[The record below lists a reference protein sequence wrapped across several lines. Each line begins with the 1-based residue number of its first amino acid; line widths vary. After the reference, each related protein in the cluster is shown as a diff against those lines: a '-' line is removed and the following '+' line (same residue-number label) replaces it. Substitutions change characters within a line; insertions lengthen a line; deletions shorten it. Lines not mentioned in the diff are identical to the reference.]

1 MMDVMETY
9 RKGPGMVTKGR
20 KRNKKVVRTQEELV
34 KAFLKKTKE
43 RLEEADAAHA

>member
-9 RKGPGMVTKGR
+9 RKGPGMVTKG
-20 KRNKKVVRTQEELV
+20 KRNKKVVRTQEELIA
-34 KAFLKKTKE
+34 AFLKKTKE